1 MLKEFLKIEINSYVL
16 FTILVLLV
24 YFDISFFEHLSVFEI
39 SLENSSLYIILLIFI
54 ILFVFVTISLL
65 SKIKITLSEFHI
77 LTVKF
82 DIINYFVYAYNVSLF
97 ILLACLIY
105 QVSLEQSYD
114 INLIY
119 LLLILSHLFGLFF
132 SLSGSIKFFQWLKSN
147 KEKLLIMYFISFI
160 SFSFLI
166 ALSLIY
172 NILYISDAPTKV
184 TPVDFRERL
193 AVSPIFPSMYQFY
206 LYAYIFSFCSI
217 WVSTFILLHDHLKKK
232 FILLLF
238 IMIIPML
245 LFLINLL
252 PYTVEFIVYLIS
264 IYPFL
269 FEFYASLSTITFFM
283 GPILF
288 SLTILLIIRKE
299 TNKHFKTYMLPLVYG
314 LFLVFV
320 STQTNLFSQVLYPP
334 FGLISILFS
343 GLSIYL
349 IFIGIYSS
357 SIFIARNYYIARSF
371 VNRFHEYQFFA
382 GIAKSEL
389 ESGVRSVLDKLEEGN
404 QLQIQEKETF
414 NEFNKEELGE
424 LINFVKK
431 ELKSKNIKKE

>member
-1 MLKEFLKIEINSYVL
+1 MLKGFQKIEINSYVL
-16 FTILVLLV
+16 FTILVFLV
-24 YFDISFFEHLSVFEI
+24 YFDISIFEYLNLFEI
-39 SLENSSLYIILLIFI
+39 SLDNRALNLILLIFV
-54 ILFVFVTISLL
+54 ILFIFVTISLL
-65 SKIKITLSEFHI
+65 SKVKITMSEFHI

-82 DIINYFVYAYNVSLF
+82 DIINYLVYAYSISLF
-97 ILLACLIY
+97 ILLVFLIY
-105 QVSLEQSYD
+105 QVSFEQSYN

-119 LLLILSHLFGLFF
+119 LLLISSHIFGLFF

-147 KEKLLIMYFISFI
+147 REKLLIMYFISFI

-166 ALSLIY
+166 TLSLIY
-172 NILYISDAPTKV
+172 NILAISDAPTKV
-184 TPVDFRERL
+184 SPVDFRMKL
-193 AVSPIFPSMYQFY
+193 AESPHFPSIYKFYISMYV
-206 LYAYIFSFCSI
+206 FSFCSI

-252 PYTVEFIVYLIS
+252 PYTVKFIVYIIS

-269 FEFYASLSTITFFM
+269 YEFYALLSTITFFM

-288 SLTILLIIRKE
+288 SLTILLIIRNE
-299 TNKHFKTYMLPLVYG
+299 LNKNFKNYMLPLVYG
-314 LFLVFV
+314 LLLVFV

-349 IFIGIYSS
+349 IFIGLYSS
-357 SIFIARNYYIARSF
+357 SIFITRNYYIAKSF
-371 VNRFHEYQFFA
+371 ANRFHEYKFFA
-382 GIAKSEL
+382 GIARSEL
-389 ESGVRSVLDKLEEGN
+389 EIGVRSVLDKLEEDN
-404 QLQIQEKETF
+404 QLQLQEKETF
-414 NEFNKEELGE
+414 NEFNKEELDE
-424 LINFVKK
+424 LIAIVKK
-431 ELKSKNIKKE
+431 ELKDKNIKKE